1 MRHLLPGNPRFFST
15 PEPPM
20 SFSLPSN
27 PRRDKGSKPVT
38 GPFSS
43 RVCKGELEQ
52 TSKTTSETS
61 RDSTLDSTLDLQRQ
75 VQVANLI
82 NKINTELSSTLELEA
97 ILNTTCRLLCQTLNC
112 SRASVLVQEDGEPD
126 TLVTRG
132 EHINGE
138 YPSQI
143 GLKIEAQ
150 DNSHIQVL
158 MSEDTPVSEREM
170 LQFPGLGVKAR
181 DALESLEIKSMLA
194 IATRYQGEVNGI
206 LGLHQCDRPRQWEE
220 WEAQLLQGV
229 ARQLGI
235 AIDRARLYQSSQE
248 AAAQEAF
255 LRLVTN
261 KIRNTLDAQK
271 ILQTAVEGA
280 RRLLQ
285 ADRVVIYQFQD
296 DWKGQVVV
304 EDVAES
310 WTSVLGD
317 MGADDCFSGEYAHLY
332 REGRVRSINNINT
345 DLDLD
350 QCHANFL
357 QRLEVKA
364 NLIVPILIG
373 QNQEGDLPELWGLLI
388 VHQCSGPR
396 HWHIRESHLMLQL
409 ADQLAIAIQQAELF
423 ARSQAQAKRESL
435 LRLMTERVRSTLDLP
450 EILQTAVTGIRELL
464 DADRVVV
471 YQFIHGEQGQWD
483 GDVVVEDVRQPQWS
497 IIKQKTCDDCFGG
510 EHSQLY
516 LQGRVRAMN
525 DVANDP
531 ALDDCHREFLS
542 SISVKANLIVP
553 IVTKS
558 ANSQGGEL
566 YLWGLLLAQACEAP
580 RQWQEDEIALLGQ
593 LSEQIAIGIQQAEL
607 YNQTKTQAQE
617 LQATL
622 DRLQSTQLQLIQT
635 EKLSGLGKMAAGVA
649 HEINN
654 ANNFIFANL
663 HYVQEYG
670 NSLLEGLASLETE
683 TAINLKEDLDF
694 DYIQEDFP
702 NMLKSMRQGSERIHN
717 VVRSLQTFSHLNEA
731 EIKPVNLHDC
741 LESSL
746 SMLRLRFHATL
757 KIEKDYSQEMPRVA
771 CYPGQVNQVFFNL
784 IENALDAMEEQQQ
797 AGELRVRTEVLSEDW
812 IRVSIA
818 DNGPGI
824 APDIRDR
831 IFDPFFTT
839 KAIGSGTGLGLST
852 CYQAIV
858 QGHGGKLYLNEE
870 FNSGTEIC
878 IELPVHR
885 RDCT

>member
-1 MRHLLPGNPRFFST
+1 M
-15 PEPPM
+15 
-20 SFSLPSN
+20 
-27 PRRDKGSKPVT
+27 
-38 GPFSS
+38 
-43 RVCKGELEQ
+43 
-52 TSKTTSETS
+52 
-61 RDSTLDSTLDLQRQ
+61 DSTLDLQRQ

-112 SRASVLVQEDGEPD
+112 SRASVIVQEDGNRD

-132 EHINGE
+132 EYINGE

-150 DNSHIQVL
+150 DNTHIQTL

-181 DALESLEIKSMLA
+181 DALESLQIKSMLA

-206 LGLHQCDRPRQWEE
+206 LGLHQCDRPRQWEA

-235 AIDRARLYQSSQE
+235 AIDRARLYQTSQE

-261 KIRNTLDAQK
+261 KIRNTLDAQT

-296 DWKGQVVV
+296 DWKGRVVV
-304 EDVAES
+304 EDVTES
-310 WTSVLGD
+310 WRSVLGN

-332 REGRVRSINNINT
+332 REGRVRAINNIDT

-350 QCHANFL
+350 ACHANFL
-357 QRLEVKA
+357 RNLDVKA

-388 VHQCSGPR
+388 VHQCRGPR
-396 HWHIRESHLMLQL
+396 HWRIRESHLMLQL
-409 ADQLAIAIQQAELF
+409 SDQIAIAIQQAELF
-423 ARSQAQAKRESL
+423 ARSQAQAERESL
-435 LRLMTERVRSTLDLP
+435 LRLMTERVRSTLDVP
-450 EILQTAVTGIRELL
+450 EILQTAVTGIRSLL
-464 DADRVVV
+464 DTDRVVV
-471 YQFIHGEQGQWD
+471 YQFINGQQGKWD

-497 IIKQKTCDDCFGG
+497 IIHQKTCDDCFGG

-516 LQGRVRAMN
+516 LQGRVRAID

-531 ALDDCHREFLS
+531 GLDDCHRQFLS

-553 IVTKS
+553 IVTKPTHCQ
-558 ANSQGGEL
+558 QGQL
-566 YLWGLLLAQACEAP
+566 YLWGLLLAQACDEP
-580 RQWQEDEIALLGQ
+580 RQWQEGEISLLGQ
-593 LSEQIAIGIQQAEL
+593 LAEQIAIGIQQAEL
-607 YNQTKTQAQE
+607 YNQTKKQAQE
-617 LQATL
+617 LQSTL

-670 NSLLEGLASLETE
+670 DSLLEGLASLNTD
-683 TAINLKEDLDF
+683 TAITLKEDLDF

-702 NMLKSMRQGSERIHN
+702 NMLKSMREGSERIHN

-731 EIKPVNLHDC
+731 EIKPVNLHEC

-746 SMLRLRFHATL
+746 SMLRLRFHANLT
-757 KIEKDYSQEMPRVA
+757 IEKDYSQEMPQVA

-784 IENALDAMEEQQQ
+784 IENALDALDEQEQ

-812 IRVSIA
+812 VRVSIA

-824 APDIRDR
+824 APEIRDR

-839 KAIGSGTGLGLST
+839 KAVGSGTGLGLST

-858 QGHGGKLYLNEE
+858 QGHQGKLYLNEA

>member
-1 MRHLLPGNPRFFST
+1 
-15 PEPPM
+15 M
-20 SFSLPSN
+20 SFSLPSTN
-27 PRRDKGSKPVT
+27 PRRNKGSNPAT
-38 GPFSS
+38 GPSS
-43 RVCKGELEQ
+43 GRIYEGELEQ
-52 TSKTTSETS
+52 TSKTTPDG
-61 RDSTLDSTLDLQRQ
+61 RQDSTLDLQRQ

-82 NKINTELSSTLELEA
+82 NQINTELSSTLELEDS
-97 ILNTTCRLLCQTLNC
+97 LNTACRLLCQTLNC
-112 SRASVLVQEDGEPD
+112 SRASVFVQDDSDPD
-126 TLVTRG
+126 TLVTQG

-138 YPSQI
+138 YPSQM

-150 DNSHIQVL
+150 DNAHIQVL
-158 MSEDTPVSEREM
+158 MSEDTPVSESEM
-170 LQFPGLGVKAR
+170 LEFPGLGAKTR
-181 DALESLEIKSMLA
+181 EALESLEIKSMLA

-206 LGLHQCDRPRQWEE
+206 IGLHQCDRPRQWED

-235 AIDRARLYQSSQE
+235 AIDRARLYKTSQE

-261 KIRNTLDAQK
+261 KIRNTLDVK
-271 ILQTAVEGA
+271 TILQTAVEGA

-296 DWKGQVVV
+296 DWKGRVVV
-304 EDVAES
+304 EDVTES

-332 REGRVRSINNINT
+332 REGRVRSINNIET

-350 QCHANFL
+350 KCHANFL
-357 QRLEVKA
+357 KKLDVKA

-388 VHQCSGPR
+388 VHQCSSPR
-396 HWHIRESHLMLQL
+396 HWRIRESHLMLQL

-423 ARSQAQAKRESL
+423 SRSQAQVERESL

-450 EILQTAVTGIRELL
+450 EILQTAVTGIRGLL
-464 DADRVVV
+464 DTDRVVV
-471 YQFIHGEQGQWD
+471 YQFINGQQGKWD

-497 IIKQKTCDDCFGG
+497 IVHQKTCDDCFGG

-516 LQGRVRAMN
+516 LQGRVRAMD

-553 IVTKS
+553 IVTKP
-558 ANSQGGEL
+558 ANSKDGEL

-580 RQWQEDEIALLGQ
+580 RQWQDGEITLLGQ

-670 NSLLEGLASLETE
+670 NSLLEGLASLDTE

-746 SMLRLRFHATL
+746 SMLRLRFHANLTIN
-757 KIEKDYSQEMPRVA
+757 KKYSQEMPRVA

-784 IENALDAMEEQQQ
+784 IENALDALEPQPES
-797 AGELRVRTEVLSEDW
+797 AELSLRTEVLSEDW
-812 IRVSIA
+812 VRVSIA

-824 APDIRDR
+824 APEIRDL

-858 QGHGGKLYLNEE
+858 QGHGGKLYLNEAVE
-870 FNSGTEIC
+870 SGTEIC

>member
-1 MRHLLPGNPRFFST
+1 MRHLPQRNPLFFST

-20 SFSLPSN
+20 SFSLPSTN
-27 PRRDKGSKPVT
+27 PRRNKGSNPAT
-38 GPFSS
+38 GPSS
-43 RVCKGELEQ
+43 GRIYEGELEQ
-52 TSKTTSETS
+52 TSKTTPDG
-61 RDSTLDSTLDLQRQ
+61 RQDSTLDLQRQ

-82 NKINTELSSTLELEA
+82 NQINTELSSTLELEDS
-97 ILNTTCRLLCQTLNC
+97 LNTACRLLCQTLNC
-112 SRASVLVQEDGEPD
+112 SRASVFVQDDSDPD
-126 TLVTRG
+126 TLVTQG

-138 YPSQI
+138 YPSQM

-150 DNSHIQVL
+150 DNAHIQVL
-158 MSEDTPVSEREM
+158 MSEDTPVSESEM
-170 LQFPGLGVKAR
+170 LEFPGLGAKTR
-181 DALESLEIKSMLA
+181 EALESLEIKSMLA

-206 LGLHQCDRPRQWEE
+206 IGLHQCDRPRQWED

-235 AIDRARLYQSSQE
+235 AIDRARLYKTSQE

-261 KIRNTLDAQK
+261 KIRNTLDVK
-271 ILQTAVEGA
+271 TILQTAVEGA

-296 DWKGQVVV
+296 DWKGRVVV
-304 EDVAES
+304 EDVTES

-332 REGRVRSINNINT
+332 REGRVRSINNIET

-350 QCHANFL
+350 KCHANFL
-357 QRLEVKA
+357 KKLDVKA

-388 VHQCSGPR
+388 VHQCSSPR
-396 HWHIRESHLMLQL
+396 HWRIRESHLMLQL

-423 ARSQAQAKRESL
+423 SRSQAQVERESL

-450 EILQTAVTGIRELL
+450 EILQTAVTGIRGLL
-464 DADRVVV
+464 DTDRVVV
-471 YQFIHGEQGQWD
+471 YQFINGQQGKWD

-497 IIKQKTCDDCFGG
+497 IVHQKTCDDCFGG

-516 LQGRVRAMN
+516 LQGRVRAMD

-553 IVTKS
+553 IVTKP
-558 ANSQGGEL
+558 ANSKDGEL

-580 RQWQEDEIALLGQ
+580 RQWQDGEITLLGQ

-670 NSLLEGLASLETE
+670 NSLLEGLASLDTE

-746 SMLRLRFHATL
+746 SMLRLRFHANLTIN
-757 KIEKDYSQEMPRVA
+757 KKYSQEMPRVA

-784 IENALDAMEEQQQ
+784 IENALDALEPQPES
-797 AGELRVRTEVLSEDW
+797 AELSLRTEVLSEDW
-812 IRVSIA
+812 VRVSIA

-824 APDIRDR
+824 APEIRDL

-858 QGHGGKLYLNEE
+858 QGHGGKLYLNEAVE
-870 FNSGTEIC
+870 SGTEIC